1 MADESPAP
9 VDVSG
14 ITDIDELRAICDE
27 LQARHTK
34 FRTDFAEL
42 QGVHYNTLYDA
53 CQEEL
58 RLRNSLVVHKAE
70 ERHVLRAGEQQLRE
84 AWGAVHECE
93 TSVEEGVKELFD
105 ELRWNDEYKEMATK
119 VKLLLGAVRSRAE
132 VNRANAQVSSSLFL
146 CVGGRWS

>member
-1 MADESPAP
+1 MADDLPAS

-27 LQARHTK
+27 LQARHSRL
-34 FRTDFAEL
+34 RTDFAEL

-70 ERHVLRAGEQQLRE
+70 ERHVLRVGEQQLRE
-84 AWGAVHECE
+84 AWAAVQECE
-93 TSVEEGVKELFD
+93 TSVEEGVKEIFD
-105 ELRWNDEYKEMATK
+105 ELRWNEEYQVVATK
-119 VKLLLGAVRSRAE
+119 AELLLSALRNRAE
-132 VNRANAQVSSSLFL
+132 VNRANAQVSLSPFL
-146 CVGGRWS
+146 CASGR